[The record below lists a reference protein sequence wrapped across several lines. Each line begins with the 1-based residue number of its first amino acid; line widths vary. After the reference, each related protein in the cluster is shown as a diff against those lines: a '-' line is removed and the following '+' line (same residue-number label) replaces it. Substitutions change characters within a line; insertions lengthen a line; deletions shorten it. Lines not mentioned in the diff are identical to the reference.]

1 MEQQLTQLRLG
12 WRREHERLKDCVNN
26 VAFLNC
32 FKMFNMVSKFGS
44 CVLLQ
49 ASNGQDHEFPGFLL
63 SRLNSMIPLIPL
75 PDCLYTKG
83 SPMQVG

>member
-49 ASNGQDHEFPGFLL
+49 ASTARTMSSAFLVVKTEFNDSTDST
-63 SRLNSMIPLIPL
+63 SRLSLH
-75 PDCLYTKG
+75 KR
-83 SPMQVG
+83 